1 MDRVSVESTTLS
13 WVSYDASEG
22 RLEMEFAN
30 ASVYQYLDV
39 PAALYAELL
48 AAPSKG
54 RFFNQ
59 CIRGR
64 FRYQRTEAVS
74 RVVEAK

>member
-1 MDRVSVESTTLS
+1 MYRVSVESTTLS
-13 WVSYDASEG
+13 SIGYESG
-22 RLEMEFAN
+22 KRLLELEFAN

-59 CIRGR
+59 CIRGQ
-64 FRYQRTEAVS
+64 FWYQRTEAVS
-74 RVVEAK
+74 PVGAK

>member
-1 MDRVSVESTTLS
+1 MYCVRVESTTLS
-13 WVSYDASEG
+13 SISYDSG
-22 RLEMEFAN
+22 KRLLELEFVN

-39 PAALYAELL
+39 PAALHAEFL

-59 CIRGR
+59 CIRGQFACER
-64 FRYQRTEAVS
+64 AGAVS
-74 RVVEAK
+74 PVEAR

>member
-13 WVSYDASEG
+13 SVSYDWGE
-22 RLEMEFAN
+22 RLLELEFAN
-30 ASVYQYLDV
+30 ASVYRYFEV
-39 PAALYAELL
+39 PATMHAELL

-59 CIRGR
+59 CIRGH
-64 FRYQRTEAVS
+64 FQYQRAEVVSPAEA
-74 RVVEAK
+74 E